1 MPTIPFLT
9 PSLAQ
14 VTAIQNLLTPLSW
27 GMRRSPEWRE
37 GFKTANEALAG
48 GPPLARSA
56 LATRILGEMS
66 YLFSY
71 KSDPAGF
78 ARMIV
83 KKDDAVGPNFELT
96 NKDEKK
102 WLKVM
107 PLVVAVHEPGECQ
120 TVSTRLY
127 LQANALLPVAGRDGE
142 FYAAEDLT
150 GGSEAFQLVAN
161 FLWAGLGVHVEAP
174 TRKTRKGVPGT

>member
-1 MPTIPFLT
+1 MPPIPFLT
-9 PSLAQ
+9 PSLTQ
-14 VTAIQNLLTPLSW
+14 VASIQNTLTPLSW
-27 GMRRSPEWRE
+27 GMRRSPEWRQ
-37 GFKTANEALAG
+37 GFKAANDALAG
-48 GPPLARSA
+48 GPTVAQSV
-56 LATRILGEMS
+56 LATRVLGEMS
-66 YLFSY
+66 FLFSY

-78 ARMIV
+78 ARMIG
-83 KKDDAVGPNFELT
+83 KKDAAVGPNFELT

-102 WLKVM
+102 WLKTM
-107 PLVVAVHEPGECQ
+107 PLVIAVHEPGECQ

-161 FLWAGLGVHVEAP
+161 FLWAGLGVLVEAP
-174 TRKTRKGVPGT
+174 KKSRS